1 MSRPAATYT
10 TLATLAAIALLIA
23 PSVLSAQTV
32 PRDTPSKIMGAAI
45 EYTLDD
51 TEEEISTR
59 PIRLLPEEMHARV
72 DLSETTALSDSE
84 RAALSQDERAL
95 ATELSE
101 EVGIPA
107 ATWQE
112 MVRCPDPPEGEL
124 PYCTFK
130 DDAVLVSAFI
140 IKGDTSRARVKVRL
154 WYGFRGNV
162 VEEVREL
169 LLERKEG
176 AWTVTETVMFGMN

>member
-1 MSRPAATYT
+1 MNRFTAAHT
-10 TLATLAAIALLIA
+10 TPATLAVVALLIA

-59 PIRLLPEEMHARV
+59 PILLLPEEMHARV

-101 EVGIPA
+101 EIGAPTT
-107 ATWQE
+107 TWQQT
-112 MVRCPDPPEGEL
+112 VRCRDIPQGVL
-124 PYCTFK
+124 PQCTFK

-140 IKGDTSRARVKVRL
+140 IRGDTSRARVKVHL
-154 WYGFRGNV
+154 WYGFNGDV
-162 VEEVREL
+162 VKEVREL

-176 AWTVTETVMFGMN
+176 AWTVTERVMFAMN